1 MKVLVTGGAGYIGSH
16 TVRELSERGY
26 DVVVLDTLEMGNKRA
41 IGNVKLYQ
49 ENITDGVILDR
60 IFMQEKPEAVIHFAA
75 YKAPGESM
83 TEPGKFFYNNVTG
96 TLTLLE

>member
-16 TVRELSERGY
+16 TVRELVKRGH
-26 DVVVLDTLEMGNKRA
+26 DVVVLDTLEMGNRRT
-41 IGNVKLYQ
+41 IGNVKLYR
-49 ENITDGVILDR
+49 ESITDGAALDH
-60 IFMQEKPEAVIHFAA
+60 IFMQEKPEALIHFAA

-83 TEPGKFFYNNVTG
+83 REPGKFFHNNVDG